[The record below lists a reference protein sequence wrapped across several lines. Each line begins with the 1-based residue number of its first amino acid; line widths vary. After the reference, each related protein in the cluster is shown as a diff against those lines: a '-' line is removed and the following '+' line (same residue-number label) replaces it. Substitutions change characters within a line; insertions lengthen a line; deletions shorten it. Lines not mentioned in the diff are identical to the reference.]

1 MQRIPQC
8 GASILLP
15 PPAQCLQAGFESAH
29 SGANPSMQGKTVTQG
44 GTETLKLD
52 ADDSIASEQ
61 FEIGPYR
68 IIGLLG
74 EGGMGR
80 VYLAQ
85 QIHPQRQVALKV
97 VRGLSSAVI
106 ERMRREIEVLAQLEH
121 PGIARL
127 YAAGESRIDDVDVPW
142 LALEYVRGVDLVRH
156 AQDRSLDLAARLRLL
171 IEIARA
177 VHFAHARGVIHR
189 DLKPGNILVDENGHP
204 KVLDFGI
211 ARLRHDASNHLTQD
225 GQVLGTLP
233 YMSAEQLAGDSS
245 RIDARSDVYS
255 LGVLAY
261 ELIAGRLPHPRLNTS
276 TIFEALDI
284 LRHEAPPRLATIS
297 AAARGDLDTVIM
309 KALAS
314 EREQR
319 YTSAADFADDLQ
331 RIIEHRPIMARPLT
345 RMYRASRFVRRH
357 RMLTAAMASIVLI
370 LAVASIISLRFA
382 LAEQKARAEA
392 DQRAQESAAVNKF
405 LERML
410 ASADPELSAGH
421 KLTVDDVV
429 DQAERD
435 LQRLDSEPGVQR
447 AVATTLARTRR
458 ALGEFD
464 AALALNESAFT
475 LGESTGASAD
485 QQANLLHQR
494 AVLFTDLGQFEKS
507 EATLAEARALWPK
520 PSLATRLSFDL
531 SAARIDDE
539 AGRPEPAE
547 EKYRTLLA
555 SAALIDMATIKAD
568 ADLRA
573 TIEIARSNLSGVL
586 RDRGALE
593 ESEQLTREVLEG
605 RIEELG
611 ERAPLTLASR
621 NKLALVLAAR
631 GENEQAAR
639 EAAEGLR
646 LQREVLGN
654 NHASTLT
661 SMQTLAN
668 ILMALKQYDEA
679 EALTRESLQGMET
692 QFGDDYAQTLA
703 SMNTLAY
710 LLEER
715 GKIDEAEVAYRRI
728 IEIQTRGGVE
738 HPTTLAPRNNLAMLL
753 MKAGHHDAARAEFAS
768 LMKHSRATVGDEH
781 AMTAIFMSN
790 EGWCLSRMGRTD
802 EARVELEDAHGRL
815 LAIFGADHARTRAA
829 AERLSEVYRKLGENE
844 KAEAMMPTP
853 NA

>member
-1 MQRIPQC
+1 MTQSGTDTLR
-8 GASILLP
+8 LD
-15 PPAQCLQAGFESAH
+15 AG
-29 SGANPSMQGKTVTQG
+29 NPET
-44 GTETLKLD
+44 TET
-52 ADDSIASEQ
+52 

-68 IIGLLG
+68 ILGLLG

-97 VRGLSSAVI
+97 VRGLSAAVV

-156 AQDRSLDLAARLRLL
+156 AQEQHLDLVARLRLL
-171 IEIARA
+171 IEVARA
-177 VHFAHARGVIHR
+177 VHYAHERGVVHR
-189 DLKPGNILVDENGHP
+189 DLKPGNILVDEDGHP

-211 ARLRHDASNHLTQD
+211 ARLREDGAQGLTQD

-233 YMSAEQLAGDSS
+233 YMSAEQLAGDSG

-284 LRHEAPPRLATIS
+284 LRHDTPPRLATIS
-297 AAARGDLDTVIM
+297 PNARGDLDTAIM
-309 KALAS
+309 KSLAA
-314 EREQR
+314 EPGQR
-319 YTSAADFADDLQ
+319 YVSAAEWADDLQ
-331 RIIEHRPIMARPLT
+331 RIIEHRPIRARPMT

-357 RMLTAAMASIVLI
+357 RLLTAAMASIVVV
-370 LAVASIISLRFA
+370 LAVASIVSLRFA
-382 LAEQKARAEA
+382 LAEQHARAEA
-392 DQRAQESAAVNKF
+392 DQRARESAAVSSF
-405 LERML
+405 LEHML
-410 ASADPELSAGH
+410 ASADPELSAGR
-421 KLTVDDVV
+421 KLTVDEVV

-435 LQRLDSEPGVQR
+435 MQRLNDEPGVQR
-447 AVATTLARTRR
+447 AVATTLSHTRR
-458 ALGEFD
+458 ALGEYE
-464 AALALNESAFT
+464 AALALNQHAFT
-475 LGESTGASAD
+475 LGEKMIAPAQ
-485 QQANLLHQR
+485 QQAKLLHTR
-494 AVLFTDLGQFEKS
+494 ATLYTDLGQFEKA
-507 EATLAEARALWPK
+507 ATTLDESRAAWPK
-520 PSLATRLSFDL
+520 PSLATRLSLDL
-531 SAARIDDE
+531 TAARIDDE

-547 EKYRTLLA
+547 QKYRAVL
-555 SAALIDMATIKAD
+555 AD
-568 ADLRA
+568 AAAIDKGTLKSDTDLRT

-586 RDRGALE
+586 RDRGALD
-593 ESEQLTREVLEG
+593 ESEQLTRAVLEG

-621 NKLALVLAAR
+621 NKLALILGAR
-631 GENEQAAR
+631 GDNEQAEK
-639 EAAEGLR
+639 EAAEALR

-654 NHASTLT
+654 QHADTLT
-661 SMQTLAN
+661 TMQTLAN

-679 EALTRESLQGMET
+679 EALTRESLKGMEA

-715 GKIDEAEVAYRRI
+715 GRIDEAEAAYRRI

-738 HPTTLAPRNNLAMLL
+738 HPTTLAPINNLAMLL
-753 MKAGHHDAARAEFAS
+753 MNAGRYDAARTEFEK
-768 LMKHSRATVGDEH
+768 LLKLSRATVGDDH

-790 EGWCLSRMGRTD
+790 EGWCLSRMGRTA
-802 EARVELEDAHGRL
+802 EARAELEDAHGRL
-815 LAIFGADHARTRAA
+815 LGIFGADHSRTKAA
-829 AERLSEVYRKLGENE
+829 AERLAEVYRKLGQFK
-844 KAEAMMPTP
+844 KADALTPTP
-853 NA
+853 SA

>member
-1 MQRIPQC
+1 MTQ
-8 GASILLP
+8 
-15 PPAQCLQAGFESAH
+15 
-29 SGANPSMQGKTVTQG
+29 SGTD
-44 GTETLKLD
+44 TLRLD
-52 ADDSIASEQ
+52 DKKPLGDENIS
-61 FEIGPYR
+61 IGPYR
-68 IIGLLG
+68 ILGLLG

-156 AQDRSLDLAARLRLL
+156 AQDNNLDLVARLRLL
-171 IEIARA
+171 IEVARA
-177 VHFAHARGVIHR
+177 VHYAHERGVIHR
-189 DLKPGNILVDENGHP
+189 DLKPGNILIDEEGHS

-211 ARLRHDASNHLTQD
+211 ARLRDDAAHGLTQD

-233 YMSAEQLAGDSS
+233 YMSAEQLAGDST

-261 ELIAGRLPHPRLNTS
+261 ELIGGRLPHPRLNTS

-284 LRHEAPPRLATIS
+284 LRNDTPPRLATIS
-297 AAARGDLDTVIM
+297 AVARGDLDTVIM
-309 KALAS
+309 KSLAS

-319 YTSAADFADDLQ
+319 YASAAEWADDLQ
-331 RIIEHRPIMARPLT
+331 RIIDHRPIMARPLT

-357 RMLTAAMASIVLI
+357 RLLTAAMASVVFVL
-370 LAVASIISLRFA
+370 AAASLISLRFA
-382 LAEQKARAEA
+382 LAEQSARAEA
-392 DQRAQESAAVNKF
+392 DQRAQESAAVNAF

-410 ASADPELSAGH
+410 ASANPELAAGR
-421 KLTVDDVV
+421 KLTVDEVV

-435 LQRLDSEPGVQR
+435 LDRLDSKPAVQR
-447 AVATTLARTRR
+447 AVATTLARTRG
-458 ALGEFD
+458 ALGEYD
-464 AALALNESAFT
+464 AAMALNARALE
-475 LGESTGASAD
+475 LGERIGAPEAQRAD
-485 QQANLLHQR
+485 LLHHR
-494 AVLFTDLGQFEKS
+494 ATLHIELGQYDKAIE
-507 EATLAEARALWPK
+507 TLAESRKAWPDAPLAK
-520 PSLATRLSFDL
+520 QLSLDL
-531 SAARIDDE
+531 TAARIDDE
-539 AGRPEPAE
+539 AGRPEAAE
-547 EKYRTLLA
+547 AKYRGVLA
-555 SAALIDMATIKAD
+555 AAVGIGQASVHAD
-568 ADLRA
+568 ADLRS
-573 TIEIARSNLSGVL
+573 TLEVTRSNLSGVL
-586 RDRGALE
+586 RDRGALD
-593 ESEQLTREVLEG
+593 ESEQLTRAVLAG
-605 RIEELG
+605 RMEELG
-611 ERAPLTLASR
+611 ERAPLTLMSR

-631 GENEQAAR
+631 GDNEQAEK
-639 EAAEGLR
+639 EAAEALR

-654 NHASTLT
+654 NHSSTLT

-668 ILMALKQYDEA
+668 ILMAKKQYDEA
-679 EALTRESLQGMET
+679 EALTRESLKGMEA

-715 GKIDEAEVAYRRI
+715 GKIDEAEAAYRRI

-753 MKAGHHDAARAEFAS
+753 MKAGQLDAARAEFAA
-768 LMKHSRATVGDEH
+768 LMKHSRATVGDDH

-790 EGWCLSRMGRTD
+790 EGWCLSRLGRTA
-802 EARVELEDAHGRL
+802 EARAELGGCACAPAEDVWCRAFANPGSCRT
-815 LAIFGADHARTRAA
+815 ARRGLPKTR
-829 AERLSEVYRKLGENE
+829 
-844 KAEAMMPTP
+844 
-853 NA
+853 

>member
-1 MQRIPQC
+1 MTQ
-8 GASILLP
+8 
-15 PPAQCLQAGFESAH
+15 
-29 SGANPSMQGKTVTQG
+29 SGTD
-44 GTETLKLD
+44 TLRLD
-52 ADDSIASEQ
+52 GEKPLDNKEFS
-61 FEIGPYR
+61 IGPYR
-68 IIGLLG
+68 ILNLLG

-97 VRGLSSAVI
+97 VRGLSSAVV

-127 YAAGESRIDDVDVPW
+127 YAAGESRVDDVDVPW

-156 AQDRSLDLAARLRLL
+156 AQENNLDLVARLRLL
-171 IEIARA
+171 IEVARA
-177 VHFAHARGVIHR
+177 VHFAHGRGVIHR
-189 DLKPGNILVDENGHP
+189 DLKPGNILVDEDGHP

-211 ARLRHDASNHLTQD
+211 ARLRDDAANNLTQD

-233 YMSAEQLAGDSS
+233 YMSAEQLAGDGA

-261 ELIAGRLPHPRLNTS
+261 ELIGGQLPHPRLNTS

-284 LRHEAPPRLATIS
+284 LRRDTPPRLATIS
-297 AAARGDLDTVIM
+297 SAARGDLDTVIM

-319 YTSAADFADDLQ
+319 YASAAEWADDLQ
-331 RIIEHRPIMARPLT
+331 RIIDHRPIMARPLT
-345 RMYRASRFVRRH
+345 RMYRAGRFVRRH

-370 LAVASIISLRFA
+370 LTVASVVSLRYAF
-382 LAEQKARAEA
+382 AEQKARAEA
-392 DQRAQESAAVNKF
+392 DQRAQESAAVNAF

-410 ASADPELSAGH
+410 ASADPELSAGR
-421 KLTVDDVV
+421 KLTVDEVV

-435 LQRLDSEPGVQR
+435 MQRLDGEPAVQR
-447 AVATTLARTRR
+447 AVATTLSRTRR
-458 ALGEFD
+458 ALGEYD
-464 AALALNESAFT
+464 AAMALNSRAIE
-475 LGESTGASAD
+475 LGKSIGSTVPQHAG
-485 QQANLLHQR
+485 LLHQR
-494 AVLFTDLGQFEKS
+494 ATLHIELGDYEKAIETLDQARKAWPDAPLSQRLAVDL
-507 EATLAEARALWPK
+507 T
-520 PSLATRLSFDL
+520 
-531 SAARIDDE
+531 AARIDDE
-539 AGRPEPAE
+539 AGRPEAAE
-547 EKYRTLLA
+547 AKYRA
-555 SAALIDMATIKAD
+555 VIAAALAVDQATLKAD
-568 ADLRA
+568 ADLRS
-573 TIEIARSNLSGVL
+573 TLEVARSNLSGVL
-586 RDRGALE
+586 RDRGALD
-593 ESEQLTREVLEG
+593 ESEQLTRAVLEG
-605 RIEELG
+605 RMEELG

-631 GENEQAAR
+631 GDNVQAEK

-646 LQREVLGN
+646 LEREVLGN

-668 ILMALKQYDEA
+668 ILMAQKQYDEA
-679 EALTRESLQGMET
+679 EALTRESLKGMEA
-692 QFGDDYAQTLA
+692 QFGDEYAQTLA

-715 GKIDEAEVAYRRI
+715 GKIDEAEAAYRRI

-753 MKAGHHDAARAEFAS
+753 MNGGRYDAARVEFAA
-768 LMKHSRATVGDEH
+768 LMKHSIATVGDDH

-790 EGWCLSRMGRTD
+790 EGWCLSRMGRTA
-802 EARVELEDAHGRL
+802 EARAELEDAHQRL
-815 LAIFGADHARTRAA
+815 LGMFGADHARTKAA
-829 AERLSEVYRKLGENE
+829 AERLAEVYRKLGDNK
-844 KAEAMMPTP
+844 KADALMPTTD
-853 NA
+853 A

>member
-1 MQRIPQC
+1 MTQ
-8 GASILLP
+8 
-15 PPAQCLQAGFESAH
+15 
-29 SGANPSMQGKTVTQG
+29 SGTD
-44 GTETLKLD
+44 TLRLD
-52 ADDSIASEQ
+52 AQKPLDQENIT
-61 FEIGPYR
+61 IGPYR
-68 IIGLLG
+68 ILRLLG

-97 VRGLSSAVI
+97 VRGLSSSVI

-127 YAAGESRIDDVDVPW
+127 YAAGEARIDDVDVPW

-156 AQDRSLDLAARLRLL
+156 AQDNNLDLVARLRLL
-171 IEIARA
+171 IEVSRA
-177 VHFAHARGVIHR
+177 VHYAHERGVIHR
-189 DLKPGNILVDENGHP
+189 DLKPGNILVDEEGHP

-211 ARLRHDASNHLTQD
+211 ARLREDGAQGLTQD

-261 ELIAGRLPHPRLNTS
+261 ELIGGRLPHPRLNTS

-284 LRHEAPPRLATIS
+284 LRNDTPPRLATIS

-319 YTSAADFADDLQ
+319 YASATDFADDLQ
-331 RIIEHRPIMARPLT
+331 RIIDHRPIMARPLT
-345 RMYRASRFVRRH
+345 RMYRATRFVRRH
-357 RMLTAAMASIVLI
+357 RLLTAAMASIVLV
-370 LAVASIISLRFA
+370 LAVASVVSLRFA
-382 LAEQKARAEA
+382 LAEQKARSEA
-392 DQRAQESAAVNKF
+392 DQRAQESTAVNAF

-410 ASADPELSAGH
+410 SSADPELAAGR
-421 KLTVDDVV
+421 KLTVDEVV

-435 LQRLDSEPGVQR
+435 LQRLDSKPGVQR
-447 AVATTLARTRR
+447 AVATTLSRTRR
-458 ALGEFD
+458 ALGEYD
-464 AALALNESAFT
+464 SALALNARALE
-475 LGESTGASAD
+475 LGEQIGSTPPQRAD
-485 QQANLLHQR
+485 LLHQR
-494 AVLFTDLGQFEKS
+494 TTLYIDLGEYDKAI
-507 EATLAEARALWPK
+507 ETLAKTRKAWPNAPLGK
-520 PSLATRLSFDL
+520 RLSIDL
-531 SAARIDDE
+531 TAARIDDE
-539 AGRPEPAE
+539 AGRPESAE
-547 EKYRTLLA
+547 AKYRAILAADSDIDQATLQ
-555 SAALIDMATIKAD
+555 AD
-568 ADLRA
+568 ADLRN
-573 TIEIARSNLSGVL
+573 TLETTRSNLSGVL
-586 RDRGALE
+586 RDRGALD
-593 ESEQLTREVLEG
+593 ESEQLTRAVLAG
-605 RIEELG
+605 RMEQWG

-621 NKLALVLAAR
+621 TKLALVLAAR
-631 GENEQAAR
+631 GDNEQAEK
-639 EAAEGLR
+639 EAAESLR

-654 NHASTLT
+654 NHSSTLS

-679 EALTRESLQGMET
+679 EALTRESLKGMEA

-715 GKIDEAEVAYRRI
+715 GKIKEAEAAYRRI
-728 IEIQTRGGVE
+728 IEIQTRGGVQ

-753 MKAGHHDAARAEFAS
+753 MKAGRYDAARAEFAA
-768 LMKHSRATVGDEH
+768 LMTHSRATVGDDH

-790 EGWCLSRMGRTD
+790 EGWCLSRMGRTA
-802 EARVELEDAHGRL
+802 EARAELEDAYARL
-815 LAIFGADHARTRAA
+815 LKIFGAEHTRTQAA
-829 AERLSEVYRKLGENE
+829 AERLAEVYRKLGEDE
-844 KAEAMMPTP
+844 KADALSAELTP
-853 NA
+853 AR

>member
-1 MQRIPQC
+1 MLNGR
-8 GASILLP
+8 ARFLRLSR
-15 PPAQCLQAGFESAH
+15 AQCLQVALVDDRFDAIL
-29 SGANPSMQGKTVTQG
+29 SMQGKTVTQS
-44 GTETLKLD
+44 GTDTLRLD
-52 ADDSIASEQ
+52 AGTSTTRES

-68 IIGLLG
+68 ILGLLG

-85 QIHPQRQVALKV
+85 ELHPQRQVALKV
-97 VRGLSSAVI
+97 VRGLSPAVI
-106 ERMRREIEVLAQLEH
+106 DRMRREIEVLAQLEH

-156 AQDRSLDLAARLRLL
+156 AEEKNLDLVGRLRLL
-171 IEIARA
+171 IEIARS
-177 VHFAHARGVIHR
+177 VQYAHDRGVIHR
-189 DLKPGNILVDENGHP
+189 DLKPGNILVDDQGHS

-211 ARLRHDASNHLTQD
+211 ARLREDGAQGLTQD

-233 YMSAEQLAGDSS
+233 YMSAEQLGGESS

-297 AAARGDLDTVIM
+297 PPARGDLDTVIM
-309 KALAS
+309 KALAT

-319 YTSAADFADDLQ
+319 YASASDFADDMQ
-331 RIIEHRPIMARPLT
+331 RIIEHRTIMARPLT
-345 RMYRASRFVRRH
+345 RLYRASRFVRRH
-357 RMLTAAMASIVLI
+357 RLLTAAMASIVVV
-370 LAVASIISLRFA
+370 LAVASIVSLRFA
-382 LAEQKARAEA
+382 LAEQTARAEA
-392 DQRAQESAAVNKF
+392 DQRAQESAAVNAF

-410 ASADPELSAGH
+410 ASADPELSAGR
-421 KLTVDDVV
+421 KLTVDEVV

-435 LQRLDSEPGVQR
+435 LARLDREPGVQR

-458 ALGEFD
+458 ALGEYE
-464 AALALNESAFT
+464 ASLALNERAFKLGVTTGVSAP
-475 LGESTGASAD
+475 
-485 QQANLLHQR
+485 QQAELLHQR
-494 AVLFTDLGQFEKS
+494 AVLYTDLGQFDQ
-507 EATLAEARALWPK
+507 
-520 PSLATRLSFDL
+520 SLAVLQQARDVWPTAPLARRLGFDL
-531 SAARIDDE
+531 TAAHVDDE
-539 AGRPEPAE
+539 AGRPEAAE
-547 EKYRTLLA
+547 EKYRAVLA
-555 SAALIDMATIKAD
+555 AEATIDKASIKAD
-568 ADLRA
+568 ATLR
-573 TIEIARSNLSGVL
+573 TTFEIARSNLSGVL
-586 RDRGALE
+586 RDRGALD
-593 ESEQLTREVLEG
+593 ESEKLTREVLDG

-631 GENEQAAR
+631 GDNEEAEK
-639 EAAEGLR
+639 EAAETLR

-654 NHASTLT
+654 NHPSTLT

-668 ILMALKQYDEA
+668 ILMVLKQYDEA
-679 EALTRESLQGMET
+679 EALTRESLKGMEA

-715 GKIDEAEVAYRRI
+715 GKIDEAEAAYRRI

-753 MKAGHHDAARAEFAS
+753 MNAGRYDTARAEFTS
-768 LMKHSRATVGDEH
+768 LMKHSRATVGDDH

-790 EGWCLSRMGRTD
+790 EGWCLSRMGRMA
-802 EARVELEDAHGRL
+802 EARVELEDAHKRL
-815 LAIFGADHARTRAA
+815 MNIFGADHLRTKAA
-829 AERLSEVYRKLGENE
+829 AERLAEVYRKLGESA
-844 KAEAMMPTP
+844 KADAMMPKP
-853 NA
+853 SA

>member
-1 MQRIPQC
+1 ML
-8 GASILLP
+8 AS
-15 PPAQCLQAGFESAH
+15 GFREDAF
-29 SGANPSMQGKTVTQG
+29 AAVDFNQGQTVTQS
-44 GTETLKLD
+44 GTDTLRLGEHKPVA
-52 ADDSIASEQ
+52 ADEFS
-61 FEIGPYR
+61 IGPYR
-68 IIGLLG
+68 ILGLLG

-97 VRGLSSAVI
+97 VRGLSTAVVD
-106 ERMRREIEVLAQLEH
+106 RMRREIEVLAQLEH

-127 YAAGESRIDDVDVPW
+127 YAAGESRIDDVEVPW

-156 AQDRSLDLAARLRLL
+156 AQDKNLDLAARLRLL
-171 IEIARA
+171 IEVGRA
-177 VHFAHARGVIHR
+177 VHYAHERGVIHR
-189 DLKPGNILVDENGHP
+189 DLKPGNILVDDEGHP

-211 ARLRHDASNHLTQD
+211 ARLREDGAQGLTQD

-233 YMSAEQLAGDSS
+233 YMSSEQLAGDSS

-284 LRHEAPPRLATIS
+284 LRHETPPRLATIS
-297 AAARGDLDTVIM
+297 PATRGDLDTVIM
-309 KALAS
+309 KSLAS

-319 YTSAADFADDLQ
+319 YATAAEWADDLQ
-331 RIIEHRPIMARPLT
+331 RIIEHRPILARPLT
-345 RMYRASRFVRRH
+345 RLYRATRFVRRH
-357 RMLTAAMASIVLI
+357 RLLTAAMASIVLI
-370 LAVASIISLRFA
+370 LTIASIVSLRYA
-382 LAEQKARAEA
+382 LAEQHARAEA
-392 DQRAQESAAVNKF
+392 DQRARESTAVSAF

-410 ASADPELSAGH
+410 ASADPELSAGR
-421 KLTVDDVV
+421 KLTVDEVV

-435 LQRLDSEPGVQR
+435 MQRLDAEPGVQR
-447 AVATTLARTRR
+447 AVATTLSHTRR
-458 ALGEFD
+458 ALGEYE
-464 AALALNESAFT
+464 AALALNQRAFR
-475 LGESTGASAD
+475 LGQTTGASAQ
-485 QQANLLHQR
+485 QQANLLHLR
-494 AVLFTDLGQFEKS
+494 ATLYTDLGQFEKAV
-507 EATLAEARALWPK
+507 ATLEESRAALPM
-520 PSLATRLSFDL
+520 PPLATRLSLDL
-531 SAARIDDE
+531 TAARIDDE
-539 AGRPEPAE
+539 AGRPELGE
-547 EKYRTLLA
+547 QKYRAVLA
-555 SAALIDMATIKAD
+555 AAETIDKTELKAN
-568 ADLRA
+568 AELRT

-586 RDRGALE
+586 RDRGALD
-593 ESEQLTREVLEG
+593 ESEQLTRKVLEG

-621 NKLALVLAAR
+621 NKLALVLGAR
-631 GENEQAAR
+631 GDNEHAEK
-639 EAAEGLR
+639 EAAEALR

-661 SMQTLAN
+661 TMQNLAN

-679 EALTRESLQGMET
+679 EALTRESLKGMEA

-715 GKIDEAEVAYRRI
+715 GKVDEAEAAYRRI

-753 MKAGHHDAARAEFAS
+753 MKAGRFEPARAEFAA
-768 LMKHSRATVGDEH
+768 LLKHSRATVGDDH

-790 EGWCLSRMGRTD
+790 EGWCLSRMGRTA
-802 EARVELEDAHGRL
+802 EARAELEDAHQRL
-815 LAIFGADHARTRAA
+815 LGIFGADHLRTKAA
-829 AERLSEVYRKLGENE
+829 AERLVEVYRKLGENA
-844 KAEAMMPTP
+844 KADALMPTP
-853 NA
+853 SA

>member
-1 MQRIPQC
+1 MTQS
-8 GASILLP
+8 GTDT
-15 PPAQCLQAGFESAH
+15 LQ
-29 SGANPSMQGKTVTQG
+29 
-44 GTETLKLD
+44 LD
-52 ADDSIASEQ
+52 AQKPRNNEDFS
-61 FEIGPYR
+61 IGPYR
-68 IIGLLG
+68 ILSLLG

-97 VRGLSSAVI
+97 VRGVSVSVI

-127 YAAGESRIDDVDVPW
+127 YAAGESRVDDVNVPW

-156 AQDRSLDLAARLRLL
+156 AQNNNLDLVARLGLL
-171 IEIARA
+171 IEVARA
-177 VHFAHARGVIHR
+177 VHYAHERGVIHR
-189 DLKPGNILVDENGHP
+189 DLKPGNILVDEDGHP

-211 ARLRHDASNHLTQD
+211 ARLRDDAAQGLTQD

-233 YMSAEQLAGDSS
+233 YMSAEQLAGDGTQ
-245 RIDARSDVYS
+245 IDARSDVYS

-261 ELIAGRLPHPRLNTS
+261 ELIGGQLPHPRLNTS

-284 LRHEAPPRLATIS
+284 LRHDTPPRLATIS

-309 KALAS
+309 KSLAS

-319 YTSAADFADDLQ
+319 YPSAAAWADDLQ
-331 RIIEHRPIMARPLT
+331 RIIDHRPIMARPLT

-357 RMLTAAMASIVLI
+357 RLLTAAMASIVLI
-370 LAVASIISLRFA
+370 LAVASIVSLRFA
-382 LAEQKARAEA
+382 LAEQTARAEA
-392 DQRAQESAAVNKF
+392 DQRAQESAAVNAF

-410 ASADPELSAGH
+410 ASADPELSAGR
-421 KLTVDDVV
+421 KLTVDEVV

-435 LQRLDSEPGVQR
+435 MQRLEAEPGVQR
-447 AVATTLARTRR
+447 AVAITLARTRR
-458 ALGEFD
+458 ALGEYD
-464 AALALNESAFT
+464 AALALNQRAYH
-475 LGESTGASAD
+475 LGEVTAASAA
-485 QQANLLHQR
+485 QQADLLHQR
-494 AVLFTDLGQFEKS
+494 AVLYTDLGQFEQS
-507 EATLAEARALWPK
+507 ISTLEEARNGWPE
-520 PSLATRLSFDL
+520 PSLATRLSLDL
-531 SAARIDDE
+531 TAARIDDE

-547 EKYRTLLA
+547 EKYRALLA
-555 SAALIDMATIKAD
+555 SAAAIDKATIKAD
-568 ADLRA
+568 ADLRM

-586 RDRGALE
+586 RDRGALDE
-593 ESEQLTREVLEG
+593 AEQLTRAVLEG

-631 GENEQAAR
+631 GDNVQAEK

-654 NHASTLT
+654 NHVNTLT

-668 ILMALKQYDEA
+668 ILMALKQFDEA
-679 EALTRESLQGMET
+679 EALTRESLKGMQA
-692 QFGDDYAQTLA
+692 QFGDDYAQSLA

-715 GKIDEAEVAYRRI
+715 GKIDEAEAAYRSI

-753 MKAGHHDAARAEFAS
+753 MKAGRYDAARAEFTA
-768 LMKHSRATVGDEH
+768 LMKHSRATVGDDH

-790 EGWCLSRMGRTD
+790 EGWCLSRMGRTA
-802 EARVELEDAHGRL
+802 EARVELEDAHQRL
-815 LAIFGADHARTRAA
+815 LGIFGADHSRTKAA
-829 AERLSEVYRKLGENE
+829 AERLAEVYRKLGDNQ
-844 KAEAMMPTP
+844 KADALMPTP
-853 NA
+853 DA